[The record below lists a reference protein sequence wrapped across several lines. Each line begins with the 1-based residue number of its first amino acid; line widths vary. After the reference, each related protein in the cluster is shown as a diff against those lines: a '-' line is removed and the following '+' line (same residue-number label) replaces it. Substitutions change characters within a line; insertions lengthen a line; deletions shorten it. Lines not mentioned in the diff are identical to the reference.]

1 MDDMQDALR
10 YLISSIQRDEA
21 EAEEYFRIFG
31 APKMIGLGA
40 FLDSQQIAGMFP
52 YIGNGLRIWVM
63 PDGTKTVH
71 RPKDGV
77 VVLNTDPNTGLDV
90 YWQWDDCSVSWFNV
104 TTGPTTNHN
113 TATFI
118 VPPYQKDGY
127 HLDNDFEI
135 KKTPKCEC
143 GSDAVGSPRHSS
155 WCQKYDSKQ

>member
-1 MDDMQDALR
+1 MSKLIFRGVDVLAMKTPQTIDDTIDALK
-10 YLISSIQRDEA
+10 YALGINGGQNLAGAIS
-21 EAEEYFRIFG
+21 
-31 APKMIGLGA
+31 
-40 FLDSQQIAGMFP
+40 FP
-52 YIGNGLRIWVM
+52 RNWTVMGGNVPVWTM

-71 RPKDGV
+71 RPKDGA
-77 VVLNTDPNTGLDV
+77 VVLNTDPNTGLDI
-90 YWQWDDCSVSWFNV
+90 YWQWDDFKESWFNV